1 MDRQWGPNNWF
12 PDLEEYIES
21 ITIPQITFNPIW
33 MDDFRVLTHCSN
45 LCCIRPLQ
53 VGFPRKG
60 NVELLSSS

>member
-12 PDLEEYIES
+12 LDLEEYIES

-53 VGFPRKG
+53 VGFP
-60 NVELLSSS
+60 